1 MGDNGKKEKKSKSV
15 KNDTKLQELTALRN
29 IDAKDSKDRTA
40 IWIKNWHL
48 AYEYELRRLQVELMK
63 LQQTMKDQGA
73 RLLLIFE
80 GRDAAGKGGTIKRF
94 IAHLNPRYTRVTAL
108 TKPNETEGT
117 QWYFQRYISHLPAAG
132 EMVFFDRSWYNRAM
146 VEPVMGFCTD
156 EQNKRFLKD
165 VPLLEELIVKDG
177 IKLFKFYFSVS
188 KEVQKERFES
198 RREDPLKQYKLSPVD
213 NLAQKYWDQYSL
225 RKFQMLQETN
235 RTIAPWTIIRSD
247 NKKMARINCMRFLL
261 SQLEYKGKLPA
272 KELVLGK
279 SPTIAAAG
287 QWGVAS
293 VIVVLGLGAWIGLPA
308 VLRPLENVAAALGS
322 TEGVENLTDDHWKV
336 VNYLREYYLQFG
348 VAPMIRKLCKQ
359 TGFQLKEIYELFP
372 SGPAK
377 GACKLAGL
385 PKPTGCV

>member
-1 MGDNGKKEKKSKSV
+1 MGDNGKKEKKSKAI
-15 KNDTKLQELTALRN
+15 KDDIKLQELTALRN
-29 IDAKDSKDRTA
+29 LDAKDGKDRTA

-63 LQQTMKDQGA
+63 LQQTMQAKGT

-108 TKPNETEGT
+108 TKPNETEQT
-117 QWYFQRYISHLPAAG
+117 QWYFQRYISHLPSAG

-188 KEVQKERFES
+188 KEVQRERFES

-247 NKKMARINCMRFLL
+247 NKKMARINCIRHVLN
-261 SQLEYKGKLPA
+261 QLDYEGKLPE
-272 KELVLGK
+272 KELQ
-279 SPTIAAAG
+279 PDPE
-287 QWGVAS
+287 
-293 VIVVLGLGAWIGLPA
+293 IVVSGIDELKHMEEHLMNP
-308 VLRPLENVAAALGS
+308 E
-322 TEGVENLTDDHWKV
+322 
-336 VNYLREYYLQFG
+336 
-348 VAPMIRKLCKQ
+348 KLY
-359 TGFQLKEIYELFP
+359 G
-372 SGPAK
+372 
-377 GACKLAGL
+377 
-385 PKPTGCV
+385 